1 MLPMTMMRTTLAMAL
16 AACSAA
22 APTMAST
29 AWGRLRAAHAATT
42 RDGATPDAAAYA
54 AQLLVDPSS
63 PYSELAPAPAF
74 TNEVYWADVI
84 GEGGVPE
91 AAVLGHLHVELGLT
105 RARPGRD
112 VAAKPGFR
120 DPFVAAHATKA
131 GLDADIFWRMLD
143 IHGYSRA
150 LHSAVPTLGLQLLR
164 EQALAIEPARWAAL
178 GVDVGVFQRVMRARH
193 EDDISD
199 HDLRYLDTL
208 VQHRLLHPLRGTG
221 LPTAWRIARIAAA
234 FRDAQGYVGGAP
246 CRPDASPDRRFAGT
260 LAAGDERT
268 PCLVAAHDR
277 AVHRWYVDALRRP
290 PPATERRGGALA
302 RVGVL
307 VASVLPLVDMFAIAE
322 VVEAAVADDLVS
334 AEAMSRADAEA
345 ASERAMRLAC
355 RIPE

>member
-1 MLPMTMMRTTLAMAL
+1 MALTRIAVAL
-16 AACSAA
+16 AAFAVA
-22 APTMAST
+22 APTAAST
-29 AWGRLRAAHAATT
+29 AWGRLQAAQAAQAATT
-42 RDGATPDAAAYA
+42 HGAATPGGAEYV

-63 PYSELAPAPAF
+63 PYSELVATPAF
-74 TNEVYWADVI
+74 TNEVYWAEVI
-84 GEGGVPE
+84 GDTGGSE
-91 AAVLGHLHVELGLT
+91 AAVLARLHVELGLT

-112 VAAKPGFR
+112 VTPRPGFR

-143 IHGYSRA
+143 IHGYPRA
-150 LHSAVPTLGLQLLR
+150 MHSAVHALGLQLLR
-164 EQALAIEPARWAAL
+164 EQALALEPARRAAL
-178 GVDVGVFQRVMRARH
+178 GVDVGVFERVMRARH
-193 EDDISD
+193 MDDITD

-221 LPTAWRIARIAAA
+221 LPTTWRVARIAAA

-246 CRPDASPDRRFAGT
+246 CRADASPDPRFAGT

-290 PPATERRGGALA
+290 PPATERHGGTLA
-302 RVGVL
+302 RLGAL

-322 VVEAAVADDLVS
+322 VVEAAVADDLVP
-334 AEAMSRADAEA
+334 AEAMARADADA
-345 ASERAMRLAC
+345 ASVHAARLAC